1 MKIQDLSGKSICIL
15 GYGKEGQAMVAALET
30 YAPGCEIT
38 IADRETK
45 IPAWL
50 AGRQE
55 TRYKM
60 QTGEKYLENLN
71 RFDVI
76 IKSPGI
82 PPTKIKD
89 AGYKMQTT
97 PTQIF
102 FDTIANSGA
111 TVIGVTGSKGK
122 STTASIITYILKNQ
136 ELRIKNHVYLIGNI
150 GEPAIAHLEDGKKGT
165 IFVMEMSSYQLM
177 DLKISPHIAVITSFF
192 PEHLDYHET
201 IDAYLDAKKNITRF
215 QEGDDIVFFCADSHG
230 AAEIAKE
237 GSGRKIP
244 FSASDAPVKIE
255 ETHLLGAHNLSNIAA
270 AFAVAR
276 ELGVDDISAIEAIKS
291 FHGLPHRLQ
300 SLGIHHGL
308 EWIDDAISTAPE
320 STIAA
325 LDALGDRV
333 HTIILGGQD
342 RGNDFTELGKR
353 IADTKI
359 KHVIL
364 FPGSGPRIRKAIE
377 EAGAKV
383 EFFETDS
390 MEEAV
395 LCARSKNQELRIKN
409 PSIVLL
415 STASP
420 SYGMFKN
427 FEEKGKMFAECIGCL
442 DKKNVSC

>member
-1 MKIQDLSGKSICIL
+1 MHIRELSGKRICIL
-15 GYGKEGQAMVAALET
+15 GYGKEGQAMVRALEK

-45 IPAWL
+45 I
-50 AGRQE
+50 QE

-60 QTGEKYLENLN
+60 QTGEKYLENLD

-76 IKSPGI
+76 IKSPGV
-82 PPTKIKD
+82 PPTKMQD
-89 AGYKMQTT
+89 ARCKMQTT

-102 FDTIANSGA
+102 FDSIANSGVI
-111 TVIGVTGSKGK
+111 VIGVTGSKGK
-122 STTASIITYILKNQ
+122 STTASLIHHILSARSF
-136 ELRIKNHVYLIGNI
+136 LVGNI
-150 GEPAIAHLEDGKKGT
+150 GEPAIAHLEDAKKGT
-165 IFVMEMSSYQLM
+165 IFVMELSSYQLLG
-177 DLKISPHIAVITSFF
+177 LKISPHIAVITSFF
-192 PEHLDYHET
+192 PEHLDYHASTPLGTGSTPLEN
-201 IDAYLDAKKNITRF
+201 YMDAKKNITRF
-215 QEGDDIVFFCADSHG
+215 QGEDDIVFFCADSHG

-237 GSGRKIP
+237 GLGRKIP
-244 FSASDAPVKIE
+244 FSASDAPVHIE
-255 ETHLLGAHNLSNIAA
+255 ETHLLGTHNLSNIAA

-276 ELGVDDISAIEAIKS
+276 ELGVDDNAAIAAIKT

-300 SLGIHHGL
+300 SLGVHHGC
-308 EWIDDAISTAPE
+308 EWIDDAISTTPE

-325 LDALGDRV
+325 LDALGDRI

-353 IADTKI
+353 IAESSI
-359 KHVIL
+359 KQVIL

-377 EAGAKV
+377 DAGADV
-383 EFFETDS
+383 TFFEANS

-395 LCARSKNQELRIKN
+395 NSAMRLAMSDKRIA
-409 PSIVLL
+409 PPIVLL

-427 FEEKGKMFAECIGCL
+427 FEDKGDCFRKCIS
-442 DKKNVSC
+442 VSH